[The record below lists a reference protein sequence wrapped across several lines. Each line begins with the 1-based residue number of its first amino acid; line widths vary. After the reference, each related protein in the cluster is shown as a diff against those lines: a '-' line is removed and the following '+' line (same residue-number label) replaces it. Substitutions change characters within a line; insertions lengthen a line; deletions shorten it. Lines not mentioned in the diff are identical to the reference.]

1 MIVENH
7 IQGMLPRA
15 RGQKNVSTKVTS
27 MFLPDFVFV
36 GCVCAVSKL
45 VSLGHAYLKLKSL
58 YSFHMVFYDG
68 VRPHLYAP
76 SAPLD
81 MGLFFLY

>member
-1 MIVENH
+1 MFLGVLIYYYDMTFNFFFKKIIFKKKTWLEWTSQFQTNFPFLMIVENH

-36 GCVCAVSKL
+36 GCVCAVS
-45 VSLGHAYLKLKSL
+45 
-58 YSFHMVFYDG
+58 
-68 VRPHLYAP
+68 
-76 SAPLD
+76 
-81 MGLFFLY
+81 

>member
-36 GCVCAVSKL
+36 GCVCAVS
-45 VSLGHAYLKLKSL
+45 
-58 YSFHMVFYDG
+58 
-68 VRPHLYAP
+68 
-76 SAPLD
+76 
-81 MGLFFLY
+81 